1 VYSQILLL
9 FPRKLITAPQTSS
22 VCSKASPIS
31 MSSCQWSE
39 KRLCSCNRCDSQR
52 TQSPRILTTS
62 SQSLSSSSLEPRP
75 ILMTQRPPYL
85 FASSSHIGLKEKR
98 NRLQNRKIENK
109 TLESYSISGD
119 FWVIGKIP

>member
-85 FASSSHIGLKEKR
+85 FASSSHIGLKEKER
-98 NRLQNRKIENK
+98 SKRSPLKATVFSR
-109 TLESYSISGD
+109 Y
-119 FWVIGKIP
+119 FWVIGKIQ